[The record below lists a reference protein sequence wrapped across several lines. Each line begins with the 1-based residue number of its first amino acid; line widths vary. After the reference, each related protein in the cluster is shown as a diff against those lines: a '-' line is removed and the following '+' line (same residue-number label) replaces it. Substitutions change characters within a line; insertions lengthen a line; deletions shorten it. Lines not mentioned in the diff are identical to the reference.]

1 VICLERVNTKS
12 DARAVILQC
21 LCEYDLVDHDI
32 VPVMSRVFD
41 SSVFTNEATLFSK
54 LIIEKIQENKIEIDQ
69 IISSNAPT
77 WPIDQL
83 PTVDRNIL
91 RLALTEIIWIQQ
103 APSAVVINEAVEL
116 AKIFGSEGS
125 SKFVNGVLGSY
136 VKNN

>member
-1 VICLERVNTKS
+1 MCIRDS
-12 DARAVILQC
+12 
-21 LCEYDLVDHDI
+21 HDI

-41 SSVFTNEATLFSK
+41 NSVFTNEATLFSK

-136 VKNN
+136 VKYN